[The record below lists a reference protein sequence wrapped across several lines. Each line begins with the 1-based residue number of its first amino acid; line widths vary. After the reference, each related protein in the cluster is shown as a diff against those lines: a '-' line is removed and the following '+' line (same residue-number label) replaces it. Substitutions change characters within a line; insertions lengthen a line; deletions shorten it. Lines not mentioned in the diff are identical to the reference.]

1 MTEKYNSRKWI
12 AFCWF
17 MGLVT
22 LAIILAFVCMFMH
35 YDYPEVI
42 VDILVLSGFITAGYC
57 GINVLNKKVTNMVPP
72 EPTEKSTED
81 KGEEDEHS
89 ASSLYSQ
96 IIESTDNEEV
106 KKVLTEI
113 MNDEIQHIWRLTDLV
128 MLLDKNWETQLKA
141 AEKEGENEWIN
152 F

>member
-1 MTEKYNSRKWI
+1 MALVKTDGTKESFEITSDSQLVRVLQGAI
-12 AFCWF
+12 A
-17 MGLVT
+17 
-22 LAIILAFVCMFMH
+22 
-35 YDYPEVI
+35 
-42 VDILVLSGFITAGYC
+42 
-57 GINVLNKKVTNMVPP
+57 
-72 EPTEKSTED
+72 
-81 KGEEDEHS
+81 DEHS

-141 AEKEGENEWIN
+141 SEKEGENE
-152 F
+152 

>member
-1 MTEKYNSRKWI
+1 MSLVKTDGTKESFEITSDSQLVRVLQGAI
-12 AFCWF
+12 A
-17 MGLVT
+17 
-22 LAIILAFVCMFMH
+22 
-35 YDYPEVI
+35 
-42 VDILVLSGFITAGYC
+42 
-57 GINVLNKKVTNMVPP
+57 
-72 EPTEKSTED
+72 
-81 KGEEDEHS
+81 DEHS

-141 AEKEGENEWIN
+141 AEKEGENE
-152 F
+152 

>member
-1 MTEKYNSRKWI
+1 MALVKTDGTKESFEITSDSQLVRVLQGAI
-12 AFCWF
+12 A
-17 MGLVT
+17 
-22 LAIILAFVCMFMH
+22 
-35 YDYPEVI
+35 
-42 VDILVLSGFITAGYC
+42 
-57 GINVLNKKVTNMVPP
+57 
-72 EPTEKSTED
+72 
-81 KGEEDEHS
+81 DEHS

-141 AEKEGENEWIN
+141 AEKEGKNE
-152 F
+152 

>member
-1 MTEKYNSRKWI
+1 MALVKTDGTKESFEITSDSQLVRVLQGAI
-12 AFCWF
+12 A
-17 MGLVT
+17 
-22 LAIILAFVCMFMH
+22 
-35 YDYPEVI
+35 
-42 VDILVLSGFITAGYC
+42 
-57 GINVLNKKVTNMVPP
+57 
-72 EPTEKSTED
+72 
-81 KGEEDEHS
+81 DEHS

-141 AEKEGENEWIN
+141 AENEGENE
-152 F
+152 

>member
-1 MTEKYNSRKWI
+1 MALVKTDGTKESFEITSDSQLVRVLQGAI
-12 AFCWF
+12 AD
-17 MGLVT
+17 
-22 LAIILAFVCMFMH
+22 A
-35 YDYPEVI
+35 
-42 VDILVLSGFITAGYC
+42 
-57 GINVLNKKVTNMVPP
+57 
-72 EPTEKSTED
+72 
-81 KGEEDEHS
+81 HS

-141 AEKEGENEWIN
+141 AEKEGENE
-152 F
+152 

>member
-1 MTEKYNSRKWI
+1 MALVKTDGTKESFEITSDSQLGRVLQGAI
-12 AFCWF
+12 A
-17 MGLVT
+17 
-22 LAIILAFVCMFMH
+22 
-35 YDYPEVI
+35 
-42 VDILVLSGFITAGYC
+42 
-57 GINVLNKKVTNMVPP
+57 
-72 EPTEKSTED
+72 
-81 KGEEDEHS
+81 DEHS

-141 AEKEGENEWIN
+141 AEKEGENE
-152 F
+152 